1 MPTVDEI
8 LSDPEFN
15 NEEDYSEFDYLIDN
29 NLRIIT
35 IPDAGVILGVTS
47 DKDVNRVRFVMPKIY
62 KGLDFSDFKIRVNYV
77 NGGRE
82 ANYFDVTEKVVK
94 EDSIEFI
101 WLVSSHAAKY
111 QGSVQLAVNLRTLD
125 GTSVV
130 KSFNTT
136 SVSAKVLS
144 GLNVESQ
151 VSEEEQLDLLEK
163 LKSDTEAYTKQVAK
177 DTVSSLVSE
186 TDAIV
191 EKANKAIADCNAAEE
206 TAINAANSLAT
217 VAYPR
222 KLSNGRYDNASLVPQ
237 LKRMQNDDVFG
248 IYIPK
253 GSATECVKFGKHADW
268 SVPTP
273 GTSSTQSVDPYKDD
287 KGVFWFDEVNG
298 GNLPDGNP
306 YVVNFSED
314 EEFSRS
320 HETEDTCTFRQVIWY
335 MQTETETHITI
346 TIRNSWAPGY
356 KPEPGALLP
365 GHILR
370 PYMLT
375 AKYALGKD
383 ATGKY
388 RSTSGL
394 KPEIKTISHNTLYTF
409 LDNANTGSS
418 GFTCYD
424 LWYLQIMCL
433 MKYATKDFQKYMT
446 GCTGYALQC
455 SPTVEETDANRIIIS
470 KSNASKLVV
479 GSSMEFGTHT
489 NASDTDRNSSQ
500 NCDIFY
506 IEKITKIEDYD
517 TSNSAVYFE
526 DAGITFDSKTSY
538 YLSTMP
544 WQTGSCDK
552 VDGDGSPTN
561 NTSGKEPC
569 VVQGIE
575 FMLGMTEVLGN
586 VIVRNESDGSGTKVF
601 VNYDSRKEAGGV
613 TSQYKDLGVLY
624 TGLSSWGYSSYF
636 KIIGPMMLPS
646 TDWTTSSSNK
656 WKDGIWAYKP
666 NEQKGANFESLA
678 FGDLWYGS
686 VGGPW
691 YAYWGVGVG
700 VSGWSIGS
708 RRSYDGVNQD
718 PEGD

>member
-1 MPTVDEI
+1 MPTVDEL
-8 LSDPEFN
+8 LSDLESN
-15 NEEDYSEFDYLIDN
+15 DSEDYSEFDYLIDN

-62 KGLDFSDFKIRVNYV
+62 KGLDFSDFNIRINYV

-82 ANYFDVTEKVVK
+82 SNYFDVTEKTVK

-101 WLVSSHAAKY
+101 WIVSAHAAKY

-125 GTSVV
+125 GSNII

-136 SVSAKVLS
+136 SASAKVLS
-144 GLNVESQ
+144 GLSVESQ
-151 VSEEEQLDLLEK
+151 VTEDEQLDLLEK
-163 LKSDTEAYTKQVAK
+163 LKVDTEVYTKQVAK
-177 DTVSSLVSE
+177 DTVASLTSE
-186 TDAIV
+186 TNAIV
-191 EKANKAIADCNAAEE
+191 EKANQAVLDCNAAEE
-206 TAINAANSLAT
+206 TAINAANALAT

-222 KLSNGRYDNASLVPQ
+222 KLSNGKYDNASLVPQ
-237 LKRMQNDDVFG
+237 LNRMQNDDVFG
-248 IYIPK
+248 ILIPK
-253 GSATECVKFGKHADW
+253 GPVTECIKYGKHANWDI
-268 SVPTP
+268 PTP
-273 GTSSTQSVDPYKDD
+273 GTNATPSVDPYKDD

-320 HETEDTCTFRQVIWY
+320 HATEDTCTFRQVIWY
-335 MQTETETHITI
+335 MQTETDTHINI
-346 TIRNSWAPGY
+346 SIRNSWAPGY

-383 ATGKY
+383 ANGKY
-388 RSTSGL
+388 RSSSGL
-394 KPEIKTISHNTLYTF
+394 KPEIKTISHNTLYTL
-409 LDNANTGSS
+409 LDNANTGAS
-418 GFTCYD
+418 GYTCYD

-433 MKYATKDFQKYMT
+433 MKYGTKDFQKYMT
-446 GCTGYALQC
+446 GCTGYTTQC
-455 SPTVEETDANRIIIS
+455 YPTVEESGVKRVIIS
-470 KSNASKLVV
+470 KSNATNLVV
-479 GSSMEFGTHT
+479 GSSMEFGTHEGIT
-489 NASDTDRNSSQ
+489 DTDRNNSK

-517 TSNSAVYFE
+517 ASNSAVYFE
-526 DAGITFDSKTSY
+526 EVENAFDSKTTY

-544 WQTGSCDK
+544 WRTGACDG
-552 VDGDGSPTN
+552 VDGDGSPNN
-561 NTSGKEPC
+561 NTNSKEPC

-586 VIVRNESDGSGTKVF
+586 IIVRNESDGSGTKVF
-601 VNYDSRKEAGGV
+601 VNYDSRKETSGI

-624 TGLSSWGYSSYF
+624 TGLSAWSYPSYF
-636 KIIGPMMLPS
+636 KTIGPMMLPS
-646 TDWTTSSSNK
+646 ADLSLSSTDK
-656 WKDGIWAYKP
+656 WKDGIWAHKP
-666 NEQKGANFESLA
+666 SEQKGTNFESLA
-678 FGDLWYGS
+678 FGYLRYGS
-686 VGGPW
+686 NGGPW
-691 YAYWGVGVG
+691 SSVWDDGV
-700 VSGWSIGS
+700 WNAWWNIGS